1 MRVMATVE
9 SHDVSV
15 EIGPE
20 EIADALLDCP
30 NEKCTWVLSAVA
42 EVLRAISDLQIRE
55 QMNDAQRAT
64 AYAFLSGQAARYAPV
79 KKNIF

>member
-9 SHDVSV
+9 RHDVSV

-42 EVLRAISDLQIRE
+42 QVLRAISDRQIHE
-55 QMNDAQRAT
+55 QMNDAQRRIAHE
-64 AYAFLSGQAARYAPV
+64 FLADQAKRYAVPEQP
-79 KKNIF
+79 

>member
-1 MRVMATVE
+1 MRVMASVE
-9 SHDVSV
+9 RHDVSV

-42 EVLRAISDLQIRE
+42 QVLRAISDRQIRE
-55 QMNDAQRAT
+55 QMNDSQRRLVHEVLVEQARRYEAQEPT
-64 AYAFLSGQAARYAPV
+64 
-79 KKNIF
+79 

>member
-9 SHDVSV
+9 RHEVSV

-30 NEKCTWVLSAVA
+30 NEKCTWVLSAVGQ
-42 EVLRAISDLQIRE
+42 VLCAISDWQICE
-55 QMNDAQRAT
+55 QMNDAQRAIVHQ
-64 AYAFLSGQAARYAPV
+64 FLSEQARRYALAERV
-79 KKNIF
+79 